1 MVSLTRRTWRRW
13 RPTSGRAR
21 RSKEAPGEPLQDGVE
36 DCVSGLA
43 VPRMPR
49 GSPGMEGP
57 NPVRYRVLA
66 FDSDA
71 NVTTF
76 ATHGP

>member
-1 MVSLTRRTWRRW
+1 MRDFSGSEYSELTIFPP
-13 RPTSGRAR
+13 RPFPKVKTS
-21 RSKEAPGEPLQDGVE
+21 S
-36 DCVSGLA
+36 
-43 VPRMPR
+43 PRMPR